1 MAGEQIK
8 FIEERKITSVNSDSY
23 IKIKD
28 ICISYDE
35 DDGGRTS
42 VLKNISL
49 DIKKGEYLAILGH
62 NGSGKSTLA
71 KLLNMILE
79 PDSGKIYIDGKDITD
94 PDMTE
99 DDVFNLRKKIGMVFQ
114 NPDNQLVATIVEDD
128 VAFGPENLG
137 IEPSEIRRRVD
148 EALSVVGMSEYA
160 KGEPARL
167 SGGQKQRIAIAG
179 ILAMRPECMIFDEST
194 AMLDPL
200 GRRDIMNTIEKLNR
214 EHGITVIMITHYMD
228 EAARANRIVVLDD
241 GEILLDGTPY
251 EIFSDPDRL
260 ERCGLDVPQC
270 VGLVHKL
277 KAKGINIE
285 GECHTPI
292 ACADA
297 IEKALKNK
305 R

>member
-1 MAGEQIK
+1 M
-8 FIEERKITSVNSDSY
+8 NSDSY
-23 IKIKD
+23 IKIENLS
-28 ICISYDE
+28 ISYEE

-49 DIKKGEYLAILGH
+49 DIKRGEYLAVLGH

-79 PDSGKIYIDGKDITD
+79 PDSGKIYIDGREITD
-94 PDMTE
+94 PSMTE
-99 DDVFNLRKKIGMVFQ
+99 EDVFELRKKVGMVFQ

-137 IEPSEIRRRVD
+137 IEPNEIRKRVD
-148 EALSVVGMSEYA
+148 DALSVVGMSEHA

-167 SGGQKQRIAIAG
+167 SGGQKQRVAIAG
-179 ILAMRPECMIFDEST
+179 ILAMKPDCMIFDEST

-200 GRRDIMNTIEKLNR
+200 GRRDIMNTIETLNR

-241 GEILLDGTPY
+241 GEILMDGAPA
-251 EIFSDPDRL
+251 EIFQRHEEL
-260 ERCGLDVPQC
+260 KACGLDVPQC
-270 VGLVHKL
+270 VGLVHML
-277 KAKGINIE
+277 GEQGIKIE
-285 GECHTPI
+285 GECHTPSL
-292 ACADA
+292 CADA
-297 IEKALKNK
+297 IAEALKK

>member
-1 MAGEQIK
+1 M
-8 FIEERKITSVNSDSY
+8 NSDSY
-23 IKIKD
+23 IKIENLS
-28 ICISYDE
+28 ISYEE

-49 DIKKGEYLAILGH
+49 NIKKGEYIAVLGH

-94 PDMTE
+94 PNMTE
-99 DDVFNLRKKIGMVFQ
+99 DDVFELRKKVGMVFQ

-137 IEPSEIRRRVD
+137 IEPTEIRRRVD
-148 EALSVVGMSEYA
+148 DALKVVGMTEYA

-179 ILAMRPECMIFDEST
+179 ILAMKPDCMIFDEST

-200 GRRDIMNTIEKLNR
+200 GRRDIMNTIERLNR
-214 EHGITVIMITHYMD
+214 EHGITIIMITHYMD

-241 GEILLDGTPY
+241 GEILMDGTPA
-251 EIFSDPDRL
+251 EIFEKPEKLS
-260 ERCGLDVPQC
+260 RCGLDVPQC
-270 VGLVHKL
+270 VSLIHSL
-277 KAKGINIE
+277 RAKGINIE
-285 GECHTPI
+285 GECHTPSS
-292 ACADA
+292 CADA
-297 IEKALKNK
+297 IEKALKK

>member
-1 MAGEQIK
+1 M
-8 FIEERKITSVNSDSY
+8 NSDSY
-23 IKIKD
+23 IKIEN
-28 ICISYDE
+28 ISISYEE
-35 DDGGRTS
+35 DDGGKTS
-42 VLKNISL
+42 VLKNINL
-49 DIKKGEYLAILGH
+49 EIKKGEYLAVLGH

-99 DDVFNLRKKIGMVFQ
+99 DDVFELRKKVGMVFQ

-137 IEPSEIRRRVD
+137 VESSEIRRRVD
-148 EALSVVGMSEYA
+148 EALAVVGMSEYA

-179 ILAMRPECMIFDEST
+179 ILAMKPDCMIFDEST

-200 GRRDIMNTIEKLNR
+200 GRRDIMNTIEKLNK
-214 EHGITVIMITHYMD
+214 EHGITIIMITHYMD

-241 GEILLDGTPY
+241 GEVLMDGTPV
-251 EIFSDPDRL
+251 EI
-260 ERCGLDVPQC
+260 
-270 VGLVHKL
+270 
-277 KAKGINIE
+277 
-285 GECHTPI
+285 
-292 ACADA
+292 
-297 IEKALKNK
+297 
-305 R
+305 

>member
-1 MAGEQIK
+1 M
-8 FIEERKITSVNSDSY
+8 NSDSY
-23 IKIKD
+23 IKIENL
-28 ICISYDE
+28 CASYEE
-35 DDGGRTS
+35 DDGTKTS

-49 DIKKGEYLAILGH
+49 DIKKGEYLAVLGH

-94 PDMTE
+94 SEMNE
-99 DDVFNLRKKIGMVFQ
+99 DDVFELRKKVGMVFQ

-148 EALSVVGMSEYA
+148 EALAVVGMSEHA
-160 KGEPARL
+160 KSEPARL

-179 ILAMRPECMIFDEST
+179 ILAMKPDCMIFDEST

-214 EHGITVIMITHYMD
+214 EHGITIIMITHYMD

-241 GEILLDGTPY
+241 GEILMDGTPQ
-251 EIFSDPDRL
+251 EIFLNPEKL
-260 ERCGLDVPQC
+260 EKCGLDVPQC
-270 VGLVHKL
+270 VRLVHLL
-277 KAKGINIE
+277 KKQGINIE
-285 GECHTPI
+285 GECHTPSV
-292 ACADA
+292 CADA
-297 IEKALKNK
+297 IERALKK

>member
-1 MAGEQIK
+1 M
-8 FIEERKITSVNSDSY
+8 VNSDSY
-23 IKIKD
+23 IKIENLS
-28 ICISYDE
+28 ISYEE

-49 DIKKGEYLAILGH
+49 NIKKGEYLAVLGH

-79 PDSGKIYIDGKDITD
+79 PDEGKIFIDGKEITD
-94 PDMTE
+94 PNMTE
-99 DDVFNLRKKIGMVFQ
+99 DDVFELRKKVGMVFQ

-137 IEPSEIRRRVD
+137 IPSAEIRERVD
-148 EALSVVGMSEYA
+148 DALKVVGMSQYA

-179 ILAMRPECMIFDEST
+179 ILAMKPDCMIFDEST

-214 EHGITVIMITHYMD
+214 EHGITIIMITHYMD

-241 GEILLDGTPY
+241 GEILMDGTPA
-251 EIFSDPDRL
+251 EIFEKQDKLR
-260 ERCGLDVPQC
+260 ECGLDVPQC
-270 VGLVHKL
+270 VRLVHSL
-277 KAKGINIE
+277 KERGINIE
-285 GECHTPI
+285 GECHTPA
-292 ACADA
+292 ACAEA
-297 IEKALKNK
+297 IIEVLNK
-305 R
+305 RNGKN